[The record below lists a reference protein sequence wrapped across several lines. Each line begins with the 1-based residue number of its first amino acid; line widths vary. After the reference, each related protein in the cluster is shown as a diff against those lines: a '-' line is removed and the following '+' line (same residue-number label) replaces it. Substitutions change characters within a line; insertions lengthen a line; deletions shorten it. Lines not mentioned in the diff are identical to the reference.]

1 MTQGWTGLVSG
12 LWYMDWTRVLGGL
25 VCLVLVL
32 ISKGSVWFLVIKS
45 QGPKMEFKQSL
56 GASMALFQIC
66 SKDHNCQYMNSTRVF
81 LIFLI
86 F

>member
-1 MTQGWTGLVSG
+1 MGLTEVKPGVVFGWVDHGVDWILDWAKCG

-45 QGPKMEFKQSL
+45 QGPK
-56 GASMALFQIC
+56 I
-66 SKDHNCQYMNSTRVF
+66 
-81 LIFLI
+81 
-86 F
+86 